1 MIRNIVWRE
10 GLFMKPQHFQQNSFY
25 MMAELMQ
32 RTRSS
37 AANMWGI
44 FDLEIDKGSLS
55 LGKVL
60 IRHISGLMPDGTLF
74 DIVDSEQLL
83 GREIKESDVG
93 EDLYLSL
100 PLAIANSKEVFF
112 EYDEEKPTRYFATS
126 ISDIPNLNIGEE
138 SKADLTFSEF
148 NFKILKKSE
157 LKEGY
162 TFVKIT
168 RVKEVSADGQVSLDN
183 TYEPTYMHL
192 NKART
197 IMTGLQ
203 DIIATLQYRSE
214 QIAVK
219 LGNNSLET
227 TELGD
232 YLMLQ
237 LVNKAYSRLHYFTT
251 QSQLHPADLFVEMNS
266 IIAELAVFLKTEK
279 RIVLPLV
286 YSHLNQNG
294 SFKEI
299 FSELKT
305 MLNFILEKNA
315 ISLELQKG
323 KYGLYRAKLPNKG
336 MIRTDSFIL
345 SVSSKLLNEGDLK
358 KLLLDNLKIST
369 VEGIQEL
376 VNLHLSGFKVSPLA
390 SAPRQIP
397 YRVDNSYF
405 KIILG
410 LEDKNSLEVSGGF
423 AFYLPEL
430 LQRDLGF
437 TLWAIKDK

>member
-1 MIRNIVWRE
+1 MNRNIVWRE
-10 GLFMKPQHFQQNSFY
+10 GLFIKPQHFQQNNFY
-25 MMAELMQ
+25 IMSELMQ
-32 RTRSS
+32 RTQRS
-37 AANMWGI
+37 AANMWGV
-44 FDLEIDKGSLS
+44 FDLEIDQGNLR

-74 DIVDSEQLL
+74 DISDNVQLL
-83 GREIKESDVG
+83 GREIKESDIG
-93 EDLYLSL
+93 EDLYLAL

-112 EYDEEKPTRYFATS
+112 EYDEAKPTRYLAKS
-126 ISDIPNLNIGEE
+126 ISGIPNLNIGEE

-148 NFKILKKSE
+148 NFKILIKSE

-162 TFVKIT
+162 SSLKIT
-168 RVKEVSADGQVSLDN
+168 RIKEVSTDGQVSLDN
-183 TYEPTYMHL
+183 SYEPTYMHL
-192 NKART
+192 NKAKT
-197 IMTGLQ
+197 ILTGLQ
-203 DIIATLQYRSE
+203 DIISILQYRSE
-214 QIAVK
+214 QIAAK

-251 QSQLHPADLFVEMNS
+251 QSQLHPANLFIEINS
-266 IIAELAVFLKTEK
+266 IIAELAVFLKSEK

-286 YSHLNQNG
+286 YSHLNQND
-294 SFKEI
+294 SFKEV

-315 ISLELQKG
+315 ISLEIQKG

-345 SVSSKLLNEGDLK
+345 SVSSKLLDERDLK

-376 VNLHLSGFKVSPLA
+376 VNLHLSGFKISPLA

-405 KIILG
+405 KIILTS
-410 LEDKNSLEVSGGF
+410 EDKNTLEISGGF
-423 AFYLPEL
+423 SFYLPES

>member
-10 GLFMKPQHFQQNSFY
+10 GLFMRPQHLQQNSFY
-25 MMAELMQ
+25 MLSELMK
-32 RTRSS
+32 RTQKSS
-37 AANMWGI
+37 ANMWGI
-44 FDLEIDKGSLS
+44 FDMEIDQSNLS
-55 LGKVL
+55 LGKIL

-74 DIVDSEQLL
+74 DILESEQLL

-100 PLAIANSKEVFF
+100 PLAIPNSKEIFF
-112 EYDEEKPTRYFATS
+112 EYDEEKPTRYKAKS
-126 ISDIPNLNIGEE
+126 ISKVPNLNMGEE
-138 SKADLTFSEF
+138 SQADLTYAEF

-162 TFVKIT
+162 TSVKIT
-168 RVKEVSADGQVSLDN
+168 KVKEISTDGQVTLDGS
-183 TYEPTYMHL
+183 YEPTYMHL
-192 NKART
+192 HKAKEIT
-197 IMTGLQ
+197 TGLQ

-214 QIAVK
+214 QIANK
-219 LGNNSLET
+219 LGHNSLET

-237 LVNKAYSRLHYFTT
+237 LVNKAYSRLHFFTT
-251 QSQLHPADLFVEMNS
+251 QSQLHPADLFLEINS

-279 RIVLPLV
+279 RILSPLI
-286 YSHLNQNG
+286 YSHLKQNE
-294 SFKEI
+294 SFQKV
-299 FSELKT
+299 FLELKT
-305 MLNFILEKNA
+305 MLNFILEQNA
-315 ISLELQKG
+315 ISIEIQKG
-323 KYGLYRAKLPNKG
+323 KYGLYRAQLPNKS
-336 MIRTDSFIL
+336 MLRTDSFIL
-345 SVSSKLLNEGDLK
+345 SVSSKLLDESDLK
-358 KLLLDNLKIST
+358 KLLLDNLKVST

-376 VNLHLSGFKVSPLA
+376 VNLHLSGFKISPLA

-405 KIILG
+405 KIILTEENKQV
-410 LEDKNSLEVSGGF
+410 LDISGGF

-437 TLWAIKDK
+437 TLWAIKNK

>member
-1 MIRNIVWRE
+1 MIRNIVWKE
-10 GLFMKPQHFQQNSFY
+10 GLFIKPQHFQQNSFY
-25 MMAELMQ
+25 MMSELMQ

-44 FDLEIDKGSLS
+44 FDFEIEKSNLR
-55 LGKVL
+55 LGKIL
-60 IRHISGLMPDGTLF
+60 IQNISGFMPDGTLF
-74 DIVDSEQLL
+74 DITDSEQLL
-83 GREIKESDVG
+83 GREIQESDVG

-100 PLAIANSKEVFF
+100 PLAISNNKEIFF
-112 EYDEEKPTRYFATS
+112 EYDEAKPTRYLAKSFS
-126 ISDIPNLNIGEE
+126 NIPNLNMGEE
-138 SKADLTFSEF
+138 SNADLTFSEF

-162 TFVKIT
+162 TSIKIT
-168 RVKEVSADGQVSLDN
+168 RVKEVSTDGQVSLDN
-183 TYEPTYMHL
+183 TYEPTYLHL

-197 IMTGLQ
+197 ISTGLQ

-214 QIAVK
+214 QIASK
-219 LGNNSLET
+219 LGDNSLET

-237 LVNKAYSRLHYFTT
+237 LVNKAYSRLHFFTT
-251 QSQLHPADLFVEMNS
+251 QSQLHPADLFLEMNS

-279 RIVLPLV
+279 RIVSPLV
-286 YSHLNQNG
+286 YSHLKQND
-294 SFKEI
+294 SFKEV
-299 FSELKT
+299 FAELKT
-305 MLNFILEKNA
+305 MLNFILEQNA
-315 ISLELQKG
+315 ISLEMQKG

-345 SVSSKLLNEGDLK
+345 SVSSKLLDELELK

-376 VNLHLSGFKVSPLA
+376 VNLHLSGFKISPLA

-405 KIILG
+405 KIVLS
-410 LEDKNSLEVSGGF
+410 EDDKSSLEVSGGF

-437 TLWAIKDK
+437 TFWAIKNK